1 MTHRVSPGLDHVIH
15 ELAHY
20 LPAQSPLKD
29 FVHHN
34 TLHAFQRLPF
44 HEALQEAAENFG
56 FKVYWNLEKY
66 REQFHEKKINAEILK
81 RVIIAHKG
89 ADDLAHWTHC
99 LLHLPLTTYP
109 EPHVGQ
115 IRKLWRKAYNLNLDK
130 EVHQTL
136 FRLVSSY
143 LDQGIAIW
151 KFPAKTKGFLVAVR
165 DLEKNSYSTFIKSER
180 ARKLLLDPH
189 TQLEDLLRL
198 LVGDEKYYGQ
208 YLFDQQFAHPGWSGM
223 VAVLEQNE
231 SGLLDKRKISLQ
243 DLIFLECLLEIDA
256 LDRRRGDQWTA
267 LADWIPSDLPLL
279 FEKFRY
285 SEFFEVHKL
294 WQEALEWTYYDQ
306 VIRGLQLSH
315 AEDFKKAASFQAM
328 FCIDDRCCSIRRYVE
343 RFDPEAQTFG
353 TAGFFNLPFYFQP
366 EHGKFMTKVCPASVS
381 PRHLIKETESKIRHE
396 KDAHFSKHTKG
407 IFGGWAISQT
417 MGFWSALK
425 MAKSIFFPSETPAMV
440 SSFRHMDPK
449 GKLSVACKNPKQLH
463 HGLQIGFTLE
473 EMADAMEG
481 LLKSIGLVK
490 DFAPLIYIMGHG
502 ASSVNNTH
510 YAGYDCGA
518 CSGRSGSV
526 NARVAASIGN
536 NPEVREMLTERDIV
550 IPKTTQFVGGLHD
563 TTRDEMEFYDEELL
577 LEANGILHES
587 NKQTFNTAL
596 DYNAKERSRRFY
608 TVDSGQDARKV
619 HEKVKKRAMS
629 LFEPRPEWNHATN
642 ALCVIGKRENNR
654 HLFLDKRA
662 FLNSYDYRIDPEG
675 SYLFGILKA
684 VAPVCGG
691 INLEYYFS
699 KVDNDRLGAGSKLPH
714 NVMGL
719 IGVANGMDGDLRTG
733 LPLQMVNIH
742 DPLRILISVEHY
754 PEIVLQTIQVH
765 EQTYEWF
772 ANEWVK
778 LVCIHPE
785 SKKASIFKE
794 GAFAEYH
801 PVTQTI
807 EAIQNLDE
815 LLATTAENLPVY
827 QIS

>member
-1 MTHRVSPGLDHVIH
+1 MAHRVSSGLDQVIH

-20 LPAQSPLKD
+20 LPAQSPLRD

-44 HEALQEAAENFG
+44 HEALQDAAENFG

-66 REQFHEKKINAEILK
+66 RAQFHEKKINAEILK
-81 RVIIAHKG
+81 RVIISHKG
-89 ADDLAHWTHC
+89 ADDLAHWTHR
-99 LLHLPLTTYP
+99 LLHQPLSDYP
-109 EPHVGQ
+109 ESRVGQ

-151 KFPAKTKGFLVAVR
+151 KFPAKTNGLLAGVR
-165 DLEKNSYSTFIKSER
+165 ELEKNSFSTFIKSER
-180 ARKLLLDPH
+180 ARKLFLDPH
-189 TQLEDLLRL
+189 TQLEDLLQL
-198 LVGDEKYYGQ
+198 LVGNDKYHGQ
-208 YLFDQQFAHPGWSGM
+208 YLYDQQFAHPGWSGM
-223 VAVLEQNE
+223 VAVLEKNE
-231 SGLLDKRKISLQ
+231 SSLLDKRKICLK

-256 LDRRRGDQWTA
+256 LDRRRGNGWGA
-267 LADWIPSDLPLL
+267 LAEWIPTDLPLL
-279 FEKFRY
+279 FGKSRY
-285 SEFFEVHKL
+285 SEFFDVHKL

-315 AEDFKKAASFQAM
+315 EEDFQKAASFQAM

-343 RFDPEAQTFG
+343 RFDPNAQTFG

-366 EHGKFMTKVCPASVS
+366 EHGKFLTKVCPAPIT
-381 PRHLIKETESKIRHE
+381 PRHLIKETESNIRHE
-396 KDAHFSKHTKG
+396 KDVHFSKHTKG
-407 IFGGWAISQT
+407 VFGGWAISQT

-425 MAKSIFFPSETPAMV
+425 MAKSIFFPAETPAMV
-440 SSFRHMDPK
+440 SSFKHMDPK
-449 GKLSVACKNPKQLH
+449 GKLSIKNKKQQQ
-463 HGLQIGFTLE
+463 HGLQVGFTLE
-473 EMADAMEG
+473 EMTDAMEG

-490 DFAPLIYIMGHG
+490 GFAPLIYVIGHG

-536 NPEVREMLTERDIV
+536 NPEVREMLTERGIH
-550 IPKTTQFVGGLHD
+550 IPDTTQFVGGLHD

-577 LEANGILHES
+577 LKANRRLHER
-587 NKQTFNTAL
+587 NKQTFDTAL
-596 DYNAKERSRRFY
+596 DYNAKERSRRFH
-608 TVDSGQDARKV
+608 TVDSSQEARKV
-619 HEKVKKRAMS
+619 HEKVKKRALS
-629 LFEPRPEWNHATN
+629 LFVTRPEWNHATN

-662 FLNSYDYRIDPEG
+662 FLNSYDHRIDPEG

-742 DPLRILISVEHY
+742 DPLRILITVEHY
-754 PEIVLQTIQVH
+754 PEVVLKTIKTH

-772 ANEWVK
+772 SNDWVK

-785 SKKASIFKE
+785 SKKAFVFKE
-794 GAFAEYH
+794 GAFAEYQ

-815 LLATTAENLPVY
+815 LLANTAENLPVY

>member
-1 MTHRVSPGLDHVIH
+1 MAHRVSSGLDHAIH

-20 LPAQSPLKD
+20 LPAQSPLRD

-44 HEALQEAAENFG
+44 HEALQDAAENFG

-66 REQFHEKKINAEILK
+66 RAQFHEKKINAEILK
-81 RVIIAHKG
+81 RVIISHKG
-89 ADDLAHWTHC
+89 ADDLAHWTHL
-99 LLHLPLTTYP
+99 LLHQPVSDYP
-109 EPHVGQ
+109 EPRVGQ

-151 KFPAKTKGFLVAVR
+151 KFPAKTNGLLAAVR
-165 DLEKNSYSTFIKSER
+165 DLEKNSFSTFIKSER
-180 ARKLLLDPH
+180 ARKLLRDPH
-189 TQLEDLLRL
+189 TQLEDLLQL
-198 LVGDEKYYGQ
+198 LVGNDKYNGQ

-223 VAVLEQNE
+223 VAALEQNE
-231 SGLLDKRKISLQ
+231 SSLLDKRKICLK

-256 LDRRRGDQWTA
+256 LDRRRGDQWGT
-267 LADWIPSDLPLL
+267 LADWIPTDLPLL
-279 FEKFRY
+279 FEKSRY

-315 AEDFKKAASFQAM
+315 EEDFQKAASFQAM

-343 RFDPEAQTFG
+343 RFDPNAQTYG

-366 EHGKFMTKVCPASVS
+366 EHGKFMTKVCPAPIT
-381 PRHLIKETESKIRHE
+381 PRLLIKETESNIRHE
-396 KDAHFSKHTKG
+396 KDVHFSKHTKG
-407 IFGGWAISQT
+407 VFGGWAISQT

-425 MAKSIFFPSETPAMV
+425 MAKSIFFPAETPAMV
-440 SSFRHMDPK
+440 SSFKHMDPK
-449 GKLSVACKNPKQLH
+449 GKLSIKNQKQQQL
-463 HGLQIGFTLE
+463 GLQVGFTLV

-490 DFAPLIYIMGHG
+490 DFAPLIYVIGHG

-518 CSGRSGSV
+518 CCGRAGSV

-536 NPEVREMLTERDIV
+536 NPEVRKILSERGIS
-550 IPKTTQFVGGLHD
+550 IPDTTQFVGGLHD
-563 TTRDEMEFYDEELL
+563 TTKDEMEFYDEELL
-577 LEANGILHES
+577 LKANRRLHER
-587 NKQTFNTAL
+587 NKQTFDTAL
-596 DYNAKERSRRFY
+596 DYNAKERSRRFH
-608 TVDSGQDARKV
+608 TVDSSQDARKV
-619 HEKVKKRAMS
+619 HEKVKKRALS
-629 LFEPRPEWNHATN
+629 LFVTRPEWNHATN

-662 FLNSYDYRIDPEG
+662 FLNSYDHRIDPQG

-733 LPLQMVNIH
+733 LPSQMVNIH
-742 DPLRILISVEHY
+742 DPLRILITVEHY
-754 PEIVLQTIQVH
+754 PEVVLKTIKTH

-772 ANEWVK
+772 FNDWVK

-785 SKKASIFKE
+785 SKKAFVFKE
-794 GAFAEYH
+794 GAFAQYQ

-815 LLATTAENLPVY
+815 LLASTAENLPVY